1 MSAFISMKCTHCWGT
16 LEHKFRNLWHCPYC
30 NADSSFVTGEDDI
43 EKISFGVKHNR
54 KICTHS
60 VIKALI
66 IKARD
71 RKRTT
76 VADMF
81 PMDIVFNIDGR
92 EIIVAEEVEN
102 IGKGKIFVNIRPS
115 RVLFYSGE
123 KNRLYCKWI

>member
-1 MSAFISMKCTHCWGT
+1 M
-16 LEHKFRNLWHCPYC
+16 
-30 NADSSFVTGEDDI
+30 
-43 EKISFGVKHNR
+43 
-54 KICTHS
+54 
-60 VIKALI
+60 IKALI

-102 IGKGKIFVNIRPS
+102 IGKGKIFVNICPS